1 MAELINHTAFP
12 ALLYDALD
20 QHDAGFSVLAAHL
33 SYDLVIRPED
43 GAAMLRFCA
52 EQEPLCMADEHY
64 GEPDRTST
72 RLESDIVP
80 FKPRLDVV
88 VNGTAYAPGDQPAPA
103 FGAAI
108 RIYDRTRSVLVCG
121 ARSWKRGV
129 TGWSLTDPLP
139 IAALPLRY
147 EYASGGLHRVEDHD
161 HAAAAN
167 IVGMGWYPVEFL
179 RQFRGDQ
186 LPAPQIESYEHR
198 LRGIGDELPAAG
210 FGFIG
215 RGWRG
220 RIEFAGTADAA
231 WQAERHPLLPR
242 DFRMDFWNGA
252 PPAQQF
258 DHPKPLTSVPI
269 ALQNLVPARDVPAQG
284 VHFEVPVESVFALVG
299 LERGIGL
306 TRDLTLDTIVVDM
319 DARRVYCTYRL
330 ALAEELDIA
339 EVQLRYIA
347 ANEREAQRE
356 KAARMNPDPT
366 VREFVPL
373 PPSLMTKPAGH
384 AAHGQ

>member
-12 ALLYDALD
+12 GLLYDALD
-20 QHDAGFSVLAAHL
+20 QHDTGFSVLAAHV

-43 GAAMLRFCA
+43 GAAALQFCA
-52 EQEPLCMADEHY
+52 EQVPLCMADEHY
-64 GEPDRTST
+64 GEPASTST

-80 FKPRLDVV
+80 YKPRLDVV
-88 VNGTAYAPGDQPAPA
+88 VNGTAHAPGGAATSA

-108 RIYDRTRSVLVCG
+108 RVYDRTRSVLACG
-121 ARSWKRGV
+121 PRYWKKGV
-129 TGWSLTDPLP
+129 TGWGLTDPAP

-147 EYASGGLHRVEDHD
+147 EYASGGLHRIDEQDIG
-161 HAAAAN
+161 AATN
-167 IVGMGWYPVEFL
+167 LVGMGWYPAEFL
-179 RQFRGDQ
+179 RRFRGDR
-186 LPAPQIESYEHR
+186 LPAPQLEDFEHR
-198 LRGIGDELPAAG
+198 LRGISDEIPAAG
-210 FGFIG
+210 FGFTG

-231 WQAERHPLLPR
+231 WQAQRHPLLPR
-242 DFRMDFWNGA
+242 DFRMEFWNGA
-252 PPAQQF
+252 PVAQQF

-269 ALQNLVPARDVPAQG
+269 ALQNLVPARDVPGQG

-330 ALAEELDIA
+330 ALAEELGIA

-347 ANEREAQRE
+347 ADERDDQRE
-356 KAARMNPDPT
+356 KAARMNPDPA

-373 PPSLMTKPAGH
+373 PPSLMRSPAGH
-384 AAHGQ
+384 PAHGQ

>member
-43 GAAMLRFCA
+43 GAATLRFCA
-52 EQEPLCMADEHY
+52 EQAPLCMADEHY

-72 RLESDIVP
+72 RLESDVVP
-80 FKPRLDVV
+80 YKPRLDVI
-88 VNGTAYAPGDQPAPA
+88 VNGTAHAPGDQPAAA

-108 RIYDRTRSVLVCG
+108 RIYERTRSVLVCG
-121 ARSWKRGV
+121 PRDWKRGV
-129 TGWSLTDPLP
+129 TGWNLTEPAP
-139 IAALPLRY
+139 ITVLPLRY
-147 EYASGGLHRVEDHD
+147 EYASGGLHHIEDRD
-161 HAAAAN
+161 YAAATN
-167 IVGMGWYPVEFL
+167 VIGMGWYPVEFL
-179 RQFRGDQ
+179 RQFRGDR

-198 LRGIGDELPAAG
+198 LHGVGDELPAAG

-220 RIEFAGTADAA
+220 RIEYAGTADAA

-252 PPAQQF
+252 PAEQQF
-258 DHPKPLTSVPI
+258 PHPPPLSAVPI
-269 ALQNLVPARDVPAQG
+269 ATQNLVAARDVPGQG
-284 VHFEVPVESVFALVG
+284 VHFSVPVESVFALIG

-306 TRDLTLDTIVVDM
+306 TRDLILDTIVVDM
-319 DARRVYCTYRL
+319 DALKVFCTYRV
-330 ALAEELDIA
+330 ALAEELYIA

-347 ANEREAQRE
+347 ADEREAQRE
-356 KAARMNPDPT
+356 KAARMNPDPA

-373 PPSLMTKPAGH
+373 PPSLMTKPAGQ
-384 AAHGQ
+384 AAHG

>member
-20 QHDAGFSVLAAHL
+20 QHDAGFSVVAAHL
-33 SYDLVIRPED
+33 SYDLLIRPED
-43 GAAMLRFCA
+43 GAANLRFCE
-52 EQEPLCMADEHY
+52 EQAPLCMADEHY

-72 RLESDIVP
+72 RFESDIVP
-80 FKPRLDVV
+80 YKPRLDVV
-88 VNGTAYAPGDQPAPA
+88 VNGTAYAPGDKPAPA
-103 FGAAI
+103 FGVAI
-108 RIYDRTRSVLVCG
+108 RIHERLRSLLVCG
-121 ARSWKRGV
+121 PRDWKRGL
-129 TGWSLTDPLP
+129 TGWSLTDPAP

-147 EYASGGLHRVEDHD
+147 EYAGGGLHRIENQDY
-161 HAAAAN
+161 AAASN
-167 IVGMGWYPVEFL
+167 VVGMGWYPPEFL
-179 RQFRGDQ
+179 RQFRGDR
-186 LPAPQIESYEHR
+186 LPAPQIESHEHR
-198 LRGIGDELPAAG
+198 LGGISDETPAAG

-220 RIEFAGTADAA
+220 RIDHAGTADAA

-242 DFRMDFWNGA
+242 DFRMEFWNGA

-258 DHPKPLTSVPI
+258 EHPRPLGSVAI
-269 ALQNLVPARDVPAQG
+269 ATQNLVAARDVPGQG
-284 VHFEVPVESVFALVG
+284 VHFTVPVESVFVLVG

-306 TRDLTLDTIVVDM
+306 TRDLILDTIVVDM
-319 DARRVYCTYRL
+319 DARKVHCTYRV

-347 ANEREAQRE
+347 ADERDAQRE
-356 KAARMNPDPT
+356 KAARMNPDPA

-373 PPSLMTKPAGH
+373 PPSLMTKPAGQ
-384 AAHGQ
+384 AAHG

>member
-12 ALLYDALD
+12 ALLFDALD
-20 QHDAGFSVLAAHL
+20 QHDAGFSVLAAQV

-43 GAAMLRFCA
+43 GVASLQFCA
-52 EQEPLCMADEHY
+52 EQAPLCMADEHY

-72 RLESDIVP
+72 RLESDIAP
-80 FKPRLDVV
+80 YKPRLDVI
-88 VNGTAYAPGDQPAPA
+88 VNGTAYAPGDKPVDA

-108 RIYDRTRSVLVCG
+108 RVYERTRSVLVSG
-121 ARSWKRGV
+121 PRQWMRGV
-129 TGWSLTDPLP
+129 TGWALTDPAPLC
-139 IAALPLRY
+139 ALALRY
-147 EYASGGLHRVEDHD
+147 EYASGGLHRIEDRD
-161 HAAAAN
+161 YAASTN
-167 IVGMGWYPVEFL
+167 IVGTGWYPAEFL
-179 RQFRGDQ
+179 RQFKGEL

-198 LRGIGDELPAAG
+198 LHGISDELPAAG
-210 FGFIG
+210 FGFVG

-220 RIEFAGTADAA
+220 RIEYAGTADAA

-252 PPAQQF
+252 PVAQQF
-258 DHPKPLTSVPI
+258 EHPKPLGSVPI
-269 ALQNLVPARDVPAQG
+269 ATQNLVPARDVPAQG
-284 VHFEVPVESVFALVG
+284 VYFEVPVESVFALVG
-299 LERGIGL
+299 LQRGIGL

-347 ANEREAQRE
+347 ADERDEQRE
-356 KAARMNPDPT
+356 KAARMNPDPA

-373 PPSLMTKPAGH
+373 PPSLMQAPAGQP
-384 AAHGQ
+384 AHG

>member
-20 QHDAGFSVLAAHL
+20 QHDAGFSVLAAHV

-43 GAAMLRFCA
+43 GVAALRFCA
-52 EQEPLCMADEHY
+52 EQAPLCMADEHY

-72 RLESDIVP
+72 RIESDIAP
-80 FKPRLDVV
+80 YKPRLDVI
-88 VNGTAYAPGDQPAPA
+88 VNGTAYAPGDTPADA

-108 RIYDRTRSVLVCG
+108 RIYERTRSVLVSG
-121 ARSWKRGV
+121 PRQWKRGV
-129 TGWSLTDPLP
+129 TGWALTDPAPLS
-139 IAALPLRY
+139 ALALRY
-147 EYASGGLHRVEDHD
+147 EYASGGLHRIEQHD
-161 HAAAAN
+161 YAASTN
-167 IVGMGWYPVEFL
+167 IVGMGWYPAEFL
-179 RQFRGDQ
+179 RQFKGDV

-198 LRGIGDELPAAG
+198 LRGISDELPAAG
-210 FGFIG
+210 FGFVG

-220 RIEFAGTADAA
+220 RIEHAGTADAA

-252 PPAQQF
+252 PVAQQF
-258 DHPKPLTSVPI
+258 DHPKPLSSVPI
-269 ALQNLVPARDVPAQG
+269 ATQNLVPARDVPAQG
-284 VHFEVPVESVFALVG
+284 VYFEVPVESVFALVG
-299 LERGIGL
+299 LERGVGL

-319 DARRVYCTYRL
+319 DARRVHCTYRL

-347 ANEREAQRE
+347 ANERDEQRE
-356 KAARMNPDPT
+356 KAARMNPDPA

-373 PPSLMTKPAGH
+373 PPSLMQPPAGQT
-384 AAHGQ
+384 AHG

>member
-33 SYDLVIRPED
+33 SYDLVIRAED
-43 GAAMLRFCA
+43 GAATLRFCK
-52 EQEPLCMADEHY
+52 EQAPLCMADEHY
-64 GEPDRTST
+64 GEPDCTST

-80 FKPRLDVV
+80 YKPRLDVV
-88 VNGTAYAPGDQPAPA
+88 VNGTAHAPGDQPAAA

-108 RIYDRTRSVLVCG
+108 RIYERTRSVLVCG
-121 ARSWKRGV
+121 PRDWKRGV
-129 TGWSLTDPLP
+129 AGWGLTDPAP

-147 EYASGGLHRVEDHD
+147 EYASGGLHRIENHD
-161 HAAAAN
+161 HAAATN
-167 IVGMGWYPVEFL
+167 VVGMGWYPVEFL
-179 RQFRGDQ
+179 RQFRGDR

-198 LRGIGDELPAAG
+198 LRGIVDELPAAG

-220 RIEFAGTADAA
+220 RIEYAGTADAA
-231 WQAERHPLLPR
+231 WQAQRHPLLPR

-252 PPAQQF
+252 PPEQQF
-258 DHPKPLTSVPI
+258 DHPRPLGSVPI
-269 ALQNLVPARDVPAQG
+269 ATQNLVAARDVPGQG
-284 VHFEVPVESVFALVG
+284 VHFTVPVESVFALVG
-299 LERGIGL
+299 LQRGIGL
-306 TRDLTLDTIVVDM
+306 TRDLILDTIVVDM
-319 DARRVYCTYRL
+319 DARKVFCTYRL

-347 ANEREAQRE
+347 ADERDAQRE
-356 KAARMNPDPT
+356 KAARMNPDPA

-373 PPSLMTKPAGH
+373 PPSLMTKPAGQ
-384 AAHGQ
+384 AAHG

>member
-43 GAAMLRFCA
+43 GAASLQFCKQQA
-52 EQEPLCMADEHY
+52 PLCMADEHY

-80 FKPRLDVV
+80 YKPRLDVI
-88 VNGTAYAPGDQPAPA
+88 VNGTAHAPGDKPAAA

-108 RIYDRTRSVLVCG
+108 RIYERTRSVLVCG
-121 ARSWKRGV
+121 PRDWKRGV
-129 TGWSLTDPLP
+129 TGWNLTEPAP
-139 IAALPLRY
+139 ITVLPLRY
-147 EYASGGLHRVEDHD
+147 DYASGGLHRIEDRD
-161 HAAAAN
+161 YAAATN
-167 IVGMGWYPVEFL
+167 VVGMGWYPPEFL
-179 RQFRGDQ
+179 RQFRGDH

-198 LRGIGDELPAAG
+198 LRGPGDELPAAG

-220 RIEFAGTADAA
+220 RIEYAGTADAA
-231 WQAERHPLLPR
+231 WQAQRHPLLPR

-252 PPAQQF
+252 PAEQQF
-258 DHPKPLTSVPI
+258 PHPPPLSGVPI
-269 ALQNLVPARDVPAQG
+269 ATQNLVAARDVPGQG
-284 VHFEVPVESVFALVG
+284 VHFTVPVESVFALVG

-306 TRDLTLDTIVVDM
+306 TRDLILDTIVVDM
-319 DARRVYCTYRL
+319 DALKVYCTYRV

-347 ANEREAQRE
+347 ADERDAQRE
-356 KAARMNPDPT
+356 KAARMNPDPA

-373 PPSLMTKPAGH
+373 PPSLMTKPAGQ
-384 AAHGQ
+384 AAHG